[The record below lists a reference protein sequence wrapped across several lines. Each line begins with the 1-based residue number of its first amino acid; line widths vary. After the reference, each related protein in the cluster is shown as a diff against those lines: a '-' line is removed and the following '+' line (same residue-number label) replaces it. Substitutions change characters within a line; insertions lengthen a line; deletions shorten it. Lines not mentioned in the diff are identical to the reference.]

1 MGLAEFTSLVMA
13 LAASFRLSV
22 TSWGRSPARNAAV
35 GGVGDSLHLV
45 WLAVDVVLDDAVQTE
60 AFVHAA
66 RRVGLEVQSEADHVH
81 LQVPRAGR

>member
-1 MGLAEFTSLVMA
+1 M
-13 LAASFRLSV
+13 
-22 TSWGRSPARNAAV
+22 

-66 RRVGLEVQSEADHVH
+66 RRLGLEVQSEADHVH
-81 LQVPRAGR
+81 LQVPRTGR